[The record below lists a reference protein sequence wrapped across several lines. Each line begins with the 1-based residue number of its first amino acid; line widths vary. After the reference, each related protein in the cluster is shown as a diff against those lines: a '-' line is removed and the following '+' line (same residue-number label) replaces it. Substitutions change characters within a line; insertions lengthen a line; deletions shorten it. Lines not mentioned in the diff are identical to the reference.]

1 MMLRATEGALTASVA
16 TVLGSSNKI
25 YTAHYYDIKGRV
37 VKTVQSNPL
46 GGYDVAA
53 TVYTFTNKP
62 ATVTHTHTASGKQPA
77 RKCILTATTMRTDS

>member
-1 MMLRATEGALTASVA
+1 GKGALTASVA

-53 TVYTFTNKP
+53 TVYTRQ
-62 ATVTHTHTASGKQPA
+62 AEKQPA